1 MCSANGD
8 PGEKLMLKKTSS
20 VLLMV
25 VLLAAP
31 SLGQEAA
38 GTASQQPAAP
48 SSLADLSI
56 PELLTG
62 AERLRAAQRYDEAI
76 KALSLVLQKDPSNI
90 DALRLMGDIAWD
102 SGNAELARQNWRE
115 VLKIQSNDFGANFG
129 LGRLELSS
137 GVGRNALHYLE
148 IAASVAPA
156 DRAAEVLIALARAYD
171 GSRMRDQAIETIRK
185 ALTFDSSSFEGWY
198 VLARLR
204 TEVAVDDEGFNQAL
218 DDAERLLEI
227 VGNELQVNGITR
239 ENVQKLQLAYQVKL
253 DALKSSGEILF
264 EPNPD
269 GTVSDRILPGKERQA
284 AATISESVDVLLRLA
299 ELRQTL
305 AYFDIV
311 ELAEKAVE
319 YDQGTNPSTLL
330 DLGWL
335 QKATGQTNQAIE
347 TFRRVLELDPGN
359 EAARRQLGTLQA
371 PAPFPAAGSQ
381 PARPLP

>member
-1 MCSANGD
+1 
-8 PGEKLMLKKTSS
+8 MLKEISS

-25 VLLAAP
+25 MLLAAP
-31 SLGQEAA
+31 SLGQEEAA
-38 GTASQQPAAP
+38 TASQKPAAP

-76 KALSLVLQKDPSNI
+76 KALNLVLQKDPSSI

-102 SGNAELARQNWRE
+102 SENAELARQNWRA
-115 VLKIQSNDFGANFG
+115 VLKIQPNDFGANFG

-137 GVGRNALHYLE
+137 GIGRNAVHYLE
-148 IAASVAPA
+148 IAESVAPA
-156 DRAAEVLIALARAYD
+156 DRVAEVLIALARAYD

-198 VLARLR
+198 VLATLR
-204 TEVAVDDEGFNQAL
+204 TEVAVDDEDFNQAI

-227 VGNELQVNGITR
+227 VGNDLQVNGVTR
-239 ENVQKLQLAYQVKL
+239 ENVQKLQVAYQVKL
-253 DALKSSGEILF
+253 DALYSSGKVLF
-264 EPNPD
+264 EPNAD
-269 GTVSDRILPGKERQA
+269 QTLSERLLPGKERQA
-284 AATISESVDVLLRLA
+284 AATVSESVDVLLRLA
-299 ELRQTL
+299 EVRQTL
-305 AYFDIV
+305 VYFDIV
-311 ELAEKAVE
+311 ELAKKAVE

-335 QKATGQTNQAIE
+335 QKATGQTEQATE
-347 TFRRVLELDPGN
+347 TFRRVLELNPGN
-359 EAARRQLGTLQA
+359 ETARRQLETLQA
-371 PAPFPAAGSQ
+371 PALFPAAGSQ